1 MRKLSWS
8 VTAKENCKG
17 KMSSTIKIKYKKT
30 IYKVKIP
37 DIKLLDAEKDYDEQ
51 FKKGLE
57 EAFGKKKGKKIFK
70 KVINDF
76 SEF

>member
-1 MRKLSWS
+1 MRKLSWN
-8 VTAKENCKG
+8 VTAKGHCKG
-17 KMSSTIKIKYKKT
+17 TMSSTIKIKYKKT

-37 DIKLLDAEKDYDEQ
+37 DMKLLDAEKDYDEQ

-57 EAFGKKKGKKIFK
+57 ETFGKKKGKKIYK
-70 KVINDF
+70 KVLNDF